1 MKLKYSLILLRKEKK
16 FVTIETSSRPLR
28 SFIKL
33 FFVMSPMRRQITP
46 ATRYY
51 IRKLLQQNLD
61 RLTFPLLDNTGTRAD
76 ATTHL
81 REILASLYVKESKVD
96 SMMLELE
103 RLALMHQ
110 SLHQSSVNQQDLQKT
125 EAQIFGLLGCEV
137 KASFLETLT
146 IGFQFT
152 HR

>member
-1 MKLKYSLILLRKEKK
+1 
-16 FVTIETSSRPLR
+16 
-28 SFIKL
+28 
-33 FFVMSPMRRQITP
+33 MSHMRRHFTP

-61 RLTFPLLDNTGTRAD
+61 RLIFPMLDRGIRAD
-76 ATTHL
+76 DTSNV
-81 REILASLYVKESKVD
+81 REILTSLYVKESKVD
-96 SMMLELE
+96 SMILELE
-103 RLALMHQ
+103 RLALLHQ
-110 SLHQSSVNQQDLQKT
+110 SLNQASVKNQQDLQKT
-125 EAQIFGLLGCEV
+125 EAQIFGLLGCEI

>member
-1 MKLKYSLILLRKEKK
+1 
-16 FVTIETSSRPLR
+16 
-28 SFIKL
+28 
-33 FFVMSPMRRQITP
+33 MSPMRRHFTP

-61 RLTFPLLDNTGTRAD
+61 RLIFPMLDRGIRAD
-76 ATTHL
+76 DTSNV
-81 REILASLYVKESKVD
+81 REILTSLYVKESKVD

-103 RLALMHQ
+103 RLALLHQ
-110 SLHQSSVNQQDLQKT
+110 SLNQASVKDQQDLQKT
-125 EAQIFGLLGCEV
+125 EAQIFGLLGCEI